1 MRWGEFAALLSGLS
15 EDSPL
20 GRIVRIRAENDPKIL
35 ERFTPHQHR
44 IRNEWRRK
52 AALRVSAEGR
62 DEILEILKNTFISMA
77 GGVNNGE

>member
-35 ERFTPHQHR
+35 EHFTPNQHR

-52 AALRVSAEGR
+52 TALKVSAKDR
-62 DEILEILKNTFISMA
+62 DEVLEMLKNTFISMA
-77 GGVNNGE
+77 GGVTNEQ